1 MEVVGASNTHET
13 PIGQFAPDVVAA
25 FNEAVA
31 EAAVKMKEA
40 TEHMNRLCMASVHVE
55 KREEQ
60 EHQIDILKDR
70 FDTVLEKTN
79 ELVEWSNH
87 QVDTIYVAKERIK
100 ELEQQMKDLQETT
113 GAAEKRTKEQEQK
126 MKDQA
131 ETHGTVAKRIK
142 ELEQRI
148 KDQAETIQALTKK
161 NENCQE
167 DQKKINTGI
176 FKKLQSF
183 AENQAT
189 FEKKYCQLELSMSQ
203 RDKEYAELLLE
214 KERVAEELKQ
224 LQNEQTPAD
233 EESVQDVMNEIE
245 RVWQTPSS
253 AGENSEHDQDE
264 ISEAEMCHPEELT
277 GPKAPININ
286 PAEKTD
292 CKESPKNPRNPQDKQ
307 QNEQELKKEP
317 VPVPPPNVWP
327 SIQRNR
333 QPLKAHGPSLNDNW
347 PDSFFSTPLPLPR
360 VPLLNMGR
368 CKTPKMFA
376 EPICGCGCLEDQD
389 LRSFMKGV
397 ASYNENRK
405 KHIGT
410 NKAIYC
416 RWKRTLGN
424 CVNANCDFNHKS
436 QINYAPCF
444 FYFKHNA
451 CKHGINCD
459 FAHDQGRPGD
469 IPKPPKIPGLEVKL
483 EFQTDK
489 LVVLIRRA

>member
-1 MEVVGASNTHET
+1 MEVVGASNTQET

-25 FNEAVA
+25 FNKAVA
-31 EAAVKMKEA
+31 EAAAKMKEA
-40 TEHMNRLCMASVHVE
+40 TECMNLLCTASVHVE

-60 EHQIDILKDR
+60 EHQIEILKYR
-70 FDTVLEKTN
+70 IGTLIEKIN
-79 ELVEWSNH
+79 ELVELSNW
-87 QVDTIYVAKERIK
+87 QQETTCAAEKK
-100 ELEQQMKDLQETT
+100 TTELEQQMKDQQETT
-113 GAAEKRTKEQEQK
+113 GAAEKRTKELEQQ
-126 MKDQA
+126 MKDQQ
-131 ETHGTVAKRIK
+131 ETTGMVAKRIK

-148 KDQAETIQALTKK
+148 KDQAETIQTLTK
-161 NENCQE
+161 NENNQE
-167 DQKKINTGI
+167 DQKKINAGI
-176 FKKLQSF
+176 FKKLQSL

-233 EESVQDVMNEIE
+233 EETVQDVMNEIE

-264 ISEAEMCHPEELT
+264 ISEDEMCHPEELT
-277 GPKAPININ
+277 GPKAPINIDL
-286 PAEKTD
+286 AEKTD
-292 CKESPKNPRNPQDKQ
+292 CKESPKKPRNPQDKQ

-317 VPVPPPNVWP
+317 VPVPPPNVWA

-333 QPLKAHGPSLNDNW
+333 QPQKAHGLSLTDNW
-347 PDSFFSTPLPLPR
+347 PDSFLSTRLPLPH
-360 VPLLNMGR
+360 VPLFNMGR

-376 EPICGCGCLEDQD
+376 EPMCGCGCLEDQD
-389 LRSFMKGV
+389 LRSFMKGA

-405 KHIGT
+405 KYIGT

-436 QINYAPCF
+436 QVNYAPCF
-444 FYFKHNA
+444 FYFKNNA

-459 FAHDQGRPGD
+459 YAHDQGRSGD
-469 IPKPPKIPGLEVKL
+469 IPRPPKIPGLEVKL
-483 EFQTDK
+483 EFQNDK
-489 LVVLIRRA
+489 LVVLIRRV